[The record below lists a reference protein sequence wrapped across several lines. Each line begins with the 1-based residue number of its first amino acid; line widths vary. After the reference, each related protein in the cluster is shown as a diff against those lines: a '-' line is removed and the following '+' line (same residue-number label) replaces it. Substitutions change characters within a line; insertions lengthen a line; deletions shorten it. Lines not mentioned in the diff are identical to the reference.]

1 MRSKL
6 FVPGVRPELFAK
18 ALAGDA
24 DALSFD
30 LEDSVPEARKGEA
43 RESVSALLQS
53 APLLATAKIVVVR
66 VNALDTPHLAA
77 DLAAVTR
84 TGVDLLNLPKVE
96 SAQDVLAAVALLEK
110 AEAANGVARPIGLLA
125 NIETPRG
132 LRLAAEIA
140 SAHPRVAGLQLGLAD
155 LFQPLGIDRRDPAN
169 VHATL
174 YAMRM
179 AAAEADVFAWDAAF
193 ADIGDADG
201 FRAEAGMAR
210 RLSYV
215 GKSCIH
221 PSQVALANQAFQPD
235 AEEIAA
241 ARRIVAAAGEAGA
254 AGRGAFLVDGRM
266 VDLPFLKRAEAI
278 LASVDANTSAP

>member
-6 FVPGVRPELFAK
+6 FVPGVRSELFAK

-43 RESVSALLQS
+43 RETVSALLQS

-66 VNALDTPHLAA
+66 VNAVGTPYLAA
-77 DLAAVTR
+77 DLAAVAR

-110 AEAANGVARPIGLLA
+110 SEAANGAARPIGLLA

-155 LFQPLGIDRRDPAN
+155 LFQPLGIDRRDPVN

-179 AAAEADVFAWDAAF
+179 AAAEAGVFAWDAAF

-210 RLSYV
+210 RLGYV

-241 ARRIVAAAGEAGA
+241 ARRIVAAAREAGA

-278 LASVDANTSAP
+278 LASADANTSKT

>member
-210 RLSYV
+210 RLGYV

-241 ARRIVAAAGEAGA
+241 ARRIVAAAREAGA

-278 LASVDANTSAP
+278 LATVDANTSAP